1 LSGQP
6 FMPLFFGDLL
16 AATPTW
22 DGEERAVYVLLLAYQ
37 WTAGPLPND
46 VKRLAKMCQYD
57 AKRFAALWQT
67 VGPKFSLC
75 GDGLLNER
83 LEQHREKSAKL
94 SEKNSNSGRRGAQG
108 KWGGLTP
115 RDAAAT
121 RAERMAAAR
130 LRGTHSQQEWELLR
144 DICGPQCLRC
154 GSQAALVKD
163 HIIPVYQGGSDGID
177 NIQPLCKPCNS
188 SKGPD
193 RTDHRP
199 NHWRASLAKLLAPT
213 TGTTSGNPS
222 HPIPSHSS
230 TPSGF
235 RTTRAEL
242 SESFE
247 TFLAETYPH
256 SAHGSNHV
264 TALHSAMGIV
274 GSGRATEDDL
284 RRRLTG
290 FRAFV
295 DTKGYSGPDKVPAS
309 HSWFAINRP
318 SPYWAREWAAV
329 PTKAEVQQDA
339 NIAAGLAF
347 LNRDRSRSLA

>member
-1 LSGQP
+1 VRGEREEGFAVEGALSGQP

-83 LEQHREKSAKL
+83 LEQHREKSVKL
-94 SEKNSNSGRRGAQG
+94 SEKNASSGKKG
-108 KWGGLTP
+108 
-115 RDAAAT
+115 
-121 RAERMAAAR
+121 AAAR
-130 LRGTHSQQEWELLR
+130 WHKDGERHNERHGETGGERHGSATGVTH
-144 DICGPQCLRC
+144 
-154 GSQAALVKD
+154 
-163 HIIPVYQGGSDGID
+163 
-177 NIQPLCKPCNS
+177 
-188 SKGPD
+188 
-193 RTDHRP
+193 
-199 NHWRASLAKLLAPT
+199 
-213 TGTTSGNPS
+213 GNPS
-222 HPIPSHSS
+222 HPIPSNSS

-309 HSWFAINRP
+309 QSWFAINRP